1 MANINV
7 AFGLKPVGKHGSS
20 PSTQGTSQYFIAS
33 DASAI
38 FQGSPV
44 VAAALDGAAAGT
56 IAVGS
61 ATGDG
66 QQLVGVFAGCEFVDA
81 TTGKLRFS
89 NTWPGS
95 GSANTNFD
103 IKGFVYDDPAQRF
116 IIASDGT
123 NTDRATAKADIFK
136 TAAMSSGASGNTTTG
151 ISSAQLDISTANETD
166 TSDALRIL
174 GIHEDVTNADHSAAG
189 ISYIVQI
196 IDHALSGNDAD
207 ATIS

>member
-1 MANINV
+1 MANANV
-7 AFGLKPVGKHGSS
+7 AFGFKPVGMHGSS
-20 PSTQGTSQYFIAS
+20 PATQGTSQYFIAS
-33 DASAI
+33 NASAI

-44 VAAALDGAAAGT
+44 KAELTGGT
-56 IAVGS
+56 IQIAS
-61 ATGDG
+61 ATGNGD
-66 QQLVGVFAGCEFVDA
+66 QLVGVFAGCEFVDA

-103 IKGFVYDDPAQRF
+103 IKGFVYDNPAQRF

-136 TAAMSSGASGNTTTG
+136 TADLADGASGNTTTG
-151 ISSAQLDISTANETD
+151 ISTAKLDISTAEDTD
-166 TSDALRIL
+166 TSNVVMIL

-189 ISYIVQI
+189 VSYIVKI
-196 IDHALSGNDAD
+196 NNHALNSSDAD
-207 ATIS
+207 ATAS

>member
-1 MANINV
+1 MANANV
-7 AFGLKPVGKHGSS
+7 AFGFKPVGKHGSS
-20 PSTQGTSQYFIAS
+20 PATQGTSQYFIAS

-44 VAAALDGAAAGT
+44 KAELTGGT
-56 IAVGS
+56 IQIGS
-61 ATGDG
+61 ATGNGD
-66 QQLVGVFAGCEFVDA
+66 QLLGVFAGCEYVDA
-81 TTGKLRFS
+81 TTGKLKFS

-95 GSANTNFD
+95 GSANTSFD

-136 TAAMSSGASGNTTTG
+136 TAEIEGGTGGNTTTG
-151 ISSAQLDISTANETD
+151 ISTAQIDISTAEDTD
-166 TSDALRIL
+166 TSNPLMIL

-189 ISYIVQI
+189 VSYIVKI
-196 IDHALSGNDAD
+196 NNHALNSSDVD
-207 ATIS
+207 ATAS

>member
-1 MANINV
+1 MANANV
-7 AFGLKPVGKHGSS
+7 AFGFKPVGMHGSS
-20 PSTQGTSQYFIAS
+20 PATQGTSQYFIAS

-44 VAAALDGAAAGT
+44 KAELTGGT
-56 IAVGS
+56 IQIGS
-61 ATGDG
+61 ASGNGD
-66 QQLVGVFAGCEFVDA
+66 QLVGIFAGCEFVDA

-103 IKGFVYDDPAQRF
+103 IKGFVYDNPAQRF

-136 TAAMSSGASGNTTTG
+136 TADIASGASGNTTTG
-151 ISSAQLDISTANETD
+151 ISSAVLDISTAEDTD
-166 TSDALRIL
+166 TSNCVMIL
-174 GIHEDVTNADHSAAG
+174 GIHEEVTNADHSAAG
-189 ISYIVQI
+189 VSYIVKI
-196 IDHALSGNDAD
+196 NNHALNSSDAD
-207 ATIS
+207 ATAS

>member
-20 PSTQGTSQYFIAS
+20 PATQGTSQYFIAS
-33 DASAI
+33 NASAI

-44 VAAALDGAAAGT
+44 KAELTGGT
-56 IAVGS
+56 IQIAS
-61 ATGDG
+61 ASGNGD
-66 QQLVGVFAGCEFVDA
+66 QFVGVFAGCEFVDA

-103 IKGFVYDDPAQRF
+103 IKGFVYDDPSQRF
-116 IIASDGT
+116 IICSDGT

-136 TAAMSSGASGNTTTG
+136 TADLASGASGNTTTG
-151 ISSAQLDISTANETD
+151 ISSAVLDISTAEDTD
-166 TSDALRIL
+166 TSNCVMIL

-189 ISYIVQI
+189 VSYIVKI
-196 IDHALSGNDAD
+196 NNHALSGSDAD
-207 ATIS
+207 ATAS

>member
-1 MANINV
+1 MANANV
-7 AFGLKPVGKHGSS
+7 AFGFKPVGMHGSS
-20 PSTQGTSQYFIAS
+20 PATQGTSQYFIAS

-44 VAAALDGAAAGT
+44 KAELTGGT
-56 IAVGS
+56 IQIAS
-61 ATGDG
+61 ASGNGD
-66 QQLVGVFAGCEFVDA
+66 QFVGVFAGCEFVDA

-103 IKGFVYDDPAQRF
+103 IKGFVYDDPSQRF

-123 NTDRATAKADIFK
+123 NTDRATAKVDIFK
-136 TAAMSSGASGNTTTG
+136 TADIASGASGNTTTG
-151 ISSAQLDISTANETD
+151 ISSAVLDISTSEDTD
-166 TSDALRIL
+166 TSNCVMIL

-189 ISYIVQI
+189 VSYIVKI
-196 IDHALSGNDAD
+196 NNHALSGSDAD
-207 ATIS
+207 ATAS

>member
-7 AFGLKPVGKHGSS
+7 AFGLKPVGMHGSS
-20 PSTQGTSQYFIAS
+20 PATQGTSQYFIAS
-33 DASAI
+33 NASAI

-44 VAAALDGAAAGT
+44 KAELSGGT
-56 IAVGS
+56 IQIAS
-61 ATGDG
+61 ATGNGD
-66 QQLVGVFAGCEFVDA
+66 QLVGVFAGCEFVDA

-103 IKGFVYDDPAQRF
+103 IKGFVYDNPAQRF

-123 NTDRATAKADIFK
+123 NTDRATAKTDIFK
-136 TAAMSSGASGNTTTG
+136 TADMASGTGGNTTTG
-151 ISSAQLDISTANETD
+151 ISSAVLDISTAEDTD
-166 TSDALRIL
+166 TSNVFMIL

-189 ISYIVQI
+189 ISYIVKI
-196 IDHALSGNDAD
+196 NNHALLSSDVD
-207 ATIS
+207 ATAS

>member
-1 MANINV
+1 MANVNV
-7 AFGLKPVGKHGSS
+7 AFGFKPVGKHGSS
-20 PSTQGTSQYFIAS
+20 PATQGTSQYFIAS

-44 VAAALDGAAAGT
+44 KAELTGGT
-56 IAVGS
+56 IQIASASGNGDQFVGI
-61 ATGDG
+61 
-66 QQLVGVFAGCEFVDA
+66 FAGCEYVDA
-81 TTGKLRFS
+81 STGKLRFN

-103 IKGFVYDDPAQRF
+103 IKGFVYDDPSQRF

-136 TAAMSSGASGNTTTG
+136 TADIASGASGNTTTG
-151 ISSAQLDISTANETD
+151 ISSAVLDISTAEDTD
-166 TSDALRIL
+166 TSNCVMIL

-189 ISYIVQI
+189 VSYIVKI
-196 IDHALSGNDAD
+196 NNHALSGSDAD
-207 ATIS
+207 ATAS

>member
-1 MANINV
+1 MSNANV
-7 AFGLKPVGKHGSS
+7 SFGLKPVGKHGSS
-20 PSTQGTSQYFIAS
+20 PATQGTSQYFIAS

-44 VAAALDGAAAGT
+44 KAELTGGT
-56 IAVGS
+56 IQIGS
-61 ATGDG
+61 ATGNGD
-66 QQLVGVFAGCEFVDA
+66 QLVGVFAGCEYVDA
-81 TTGKLRFS
+81 TTGKLKFS

-95 GSANTNFD
+95 GSANTSFD

-136 TAAMSSGASGNTTTG
+136 TAEIEGGTGGNTTTG
-151 ISSAQLDISTANETD
+151 ISTAQIDISTAEDTD
-166 TSDALRIL
+166 TSNPLMIL

-189 ISYIVQI
+189 VSYIVKI
-196 IDHALSGNDAD
+196 NNHALNSSDVD
-207 ATIS
+207 ATAS

>member
-1 MANINV
+1 MANANV
-7 AFGLKPVGKHGSS
+7 AFGFKPVGKHGSS
-20 PSTQGTSQYFIAS
+20 PATQGTSQYFIAS

-44 VAAALDGAAAGT
+44 KAELTGGT
-56 IAVGS
+56 IQIAS
-61 ATGDG
+61 ATGNGD
-66 QQLVGVFAGCEFVDA
+66 QLVGVFAGCEFVDA

-103 IKGFVYDDPAQRF
+103 IKGFVYDNPAQRF

-136 TAAMSSGASGNTTTG
+136 TADIASGASGNTTTG
-151 ISSAQLDISTANETD
+151 ISSAVLDISTAEDTD
-166 TSDALRIL
+166 TSNCVMIL

-189 ISYIVQI
+189 VSYIVKI
-196 IDHALSGNDAD
+196 NNHALLSSDVD
-207 ATIS
+207 ATAS

>member
-7 AFGLKPVGKHGSS
+7 AFGLKPVGIHGSS
-20 PSTQGTSQYFIAS
+20 PATQGTSQYFNAS

-44 VAAALDGAAAGT
+44 KAELTGGT
-56 IAVGS
+56 IQIAS
-61 ATGDG
+61 ATGNGD
-66 QQLVGVFAGCEFVDA
+66 QLVGVFAGCEFVDA

-103 IKGFVYDDPAQRF
+103 IKGFVYDNPAQRF

-136 TAAMSSGASGNTTTG
+136 TADMASGTSGNTTTG
-151 ISSAQLDISTANETD
+151 ISSAVLDISTAEDTD
-166 TSDALRIL
+166 TSNCVMIL
-174 GIHEDVTNADHSAAG
+174 GIHEEVTNADHSAAG
-189 ISYIVQI
+189 VSYIVKI
-196 IDHALSGNDAD
+196 NNHALLSSDVD
-207 ATIS
+207 ATAS

>member
-1 MANINV
+1 MANANV
-7 AFGLKPVGKHGSS
+7 AFGLKPVGMHGSS
-20 PSTQGTSQYFIAS
+20 PATQGTSQYFIAS
-33 DASAI
+33 NASAI

-44 VAAALDGAAAGT
+44 KAELTGGT
-56 IAVGS
+56 IQIAS
-61 ATGDG
+61 ATGNGD
-66 QQLVGVFAGCEFVDA
+66 QLVGVFAGCEFVDA

-103 IKGFVYDDPAQRF
+103 IKGFVYDNPAQRF

-136 TAAMSSGASGNTTTG
+136 TADMASGTSGNTTTG
-151 ISSAQLDISTANETD
+151 ISSAVLDISTAEDTD
-166 TSDALRIL
+166 TSNVVMIL

-189 ISYIVQI
+189 VSYIVKI
-196 IDHALSGNDAD
+196 NNHALSGSDAD
-207 ATIS
+207 ATAS

>member
-1 MANINV
+1 MANANV
-7 AFGLKPVGKHGSS
+7 AFGLKPVGMHGSS
-20 PSTQGTSQYFIAS
+20 PATQGTSQYFIAS

-44 VAAALDGAAAGT
+44 VAELTGGT
-56 IAVGS
+56 IAIAS

-66 QQLVGVFAGCEFVDA
+66 QQLVGVFAGCEYVDA
-81 TTGKLRFS
+81 TTGKLKFS

-103 IKGFVYDDPAQRF
+103 IKGFVYDNPFQRF

-136 TAAMSSGASGNTTTG
+136 TADMASGTSGNTTTG
-151 ISSAQLDISTANETD
+151 ISSAQLDISTADNTD

-189 ISYIVQI
+189 VSYIVQI
-196 IDHALSGNDAD
+196 IDHALLGNDVD

>member
-7 AFGLKPVGKHGSS
+7 AFGFKPVGKHGSS
-20 PSTQGTSQYFIAS
+20 PATQGTSQYFIAS

-44 VAAALDGAAAGT
+44 KAELTGGT
-56 IAVGS
+56 IQIASASGNGDQFVGI
-61 ATGDG
+61 
-66 QQLVGVFAGCEFVDA
+66 FAGCEFVDA

-103 IKGFVYDDPAQRF
+103 IKGFVYDDPSQRF

-136 TAAMSSGASGNTTTG
+136 TADLADGASGNTTTG
-151 ISSAQLDISTANETD
+151 ISTAKLDISTAEDTD
-166 TSDALRIL
+166 TSNCVMIL

-189 ISYIVQI
+189 VSYIVKI
-196 IDHALSGNDAD
+196 NNHALSGSDAD
-207 ATIS
+207 ATAS

>member
-1 MANINV
+1 MANANV
-7 AFGLKPVGKHGSS
+7 AFGFKPVGMHGSS
-20 PSTQGTSQYFIAS
+20 PATQGTSQYFIAS

-44 VAAALDGAAAGT
+44 KAELTGGT
-56 IAVGS
+56 IQIAS
-61 ATGDG
+61 ATGNGD
-66 QQLVGVFAGCEFVDA
+66 QLVGVFAGCEFVDA

-136 TAAMSSGASGNTTTG
+136 TAEIEGGTGGNTTTG
-151 ISSAQLDISTANETD
+151 ISTAQIDISTAEDTD
-166 TSDALRIL
+166 TSNPLMIL

-189 ISYIVQI
+189 VSYIVKI
-196 IDHALSGNDAD
+196 NNHALNSSDVD
-207 ATIS
+207 ATAS

>member
-1 MANINV
+1 MANANV
-7 AFGLKPVGKHGSS
+7 AFGFKPVGMHGSS
-20 PSTQGTSQYFIAS
+20 PATQGTSQYFIAS

-44 VAAALDGAAAGT
+44 KAELTGGT
-56 IAVGS
+56 IQIGS
-61 ATGDG
+61 ASGNGD
-66 QQLVGVFAGCEFVDA
+66 QLVGIFAGCEYVDA
-81 TTGKLRFS
+81 TTGKLKFS

-103 IKGFVYDDPAQRF
+103 IKGFVYDNPAQRF

-136 TAAMSSGASGNTTTG
+136 TADIASGASGNTTTG
-151 ISSAQLDISTANETD
+151 ISSAVLDISTAEDTD
-166 TSDALRIL
+166 TSNVVMIL

-189 ISYIVQI
+189 VSYIVKI
-196 IDHALSGNDAD
+196 NNHALNSSDVD
-207 ATIS
+207 ATAS

>member
-7 AFGLKPVGKHGSS
+7 AFGFKPVGKHGSS
-20 PSTQGTSQYFIAS
+20 PATQGTSQYFIAS
-33 DASAI
+33 NASAI

-44 VAAALDGAAAGT
+44 KAELTGGT
-56 IAVGS
+56 IQIAS
-61 ATGDG
+61 ASGNGD
-66 QQLVGVFAGCEFVDA
+66 QLVGVFAGCEFVDA

-103 IKGFVYDDPAQRF
+103 IKGFVYDDPSQRF
-116 IIASDGT
+116 IICSDGT

-136 TAAMSSGASGNTTTG
+136 TADLADGASGNTTTG
-151 ISSAQLDISTANETD
+151 ISTAKLDISTAEDTD
-166 TSDALRIL
+166 TSNVVMIL

-189 ISYIVQI
+189 VSYIVKI
-196 IDHALSGNDAD
+196 NNHALSGSDAD
-207 ATIS
+207 ATAS

>member
-1 MANINV
+1 MANANV
-7 AFGLKPVGKHGSS
+7 AFGLKPVGMHGSS
-20 PSTQGTSQYFIAS
+20 PATQGTSQYFIAS

-44 VAAALDGAAAGT
+44 KAELTGGT
-56 IAVGS
+56 IQIGS
-61 ATGDG
+61 ATGNGD
-66 QQLVGVFAGCEFVDA
+66 QLVGIFAGCEYVDA
-81 TTGKLRFS
+81 TTGKLKFS

-103 IKGFVYDDPAQRF
+103 IKGFVYDNPFQRF

-123 NTDRATAKADIFK
+123 NTDRATAKVDIFK
-136 TAAMSSGASGNTTTG
+136 TAAMADGASGNTTTG
-151 ISSAQLDISTANETD
+151 ISSAKLDISTADNTD

-189 ISYIVQI
+189 VSYIVQI
-196 IDHALSGNDAD
+196 IDHALLGNDVD

>member
-1 MANINV
+1 MANANV
-7 AFGLKPVGKHGSS
+7 AFGFKPVGRHGSS
-20 PSTQGTSQYFIAS
+20 PATQGTSQYFIAS

-44 VAAALDGAAAGT
+44 KAELTGGT
-56 IAVGS
+56 IQIAS
-61 ATGDG
+61 ASGNGD
-66 QQLVGVFAGCEFVDA
+66 QLVGIFAGCEFVDA

-103 IKGFVYDDPAQRF
+103 IKGFVYDNPAQRF

-136 TAAMSSGASGNTTTG
+136 TADIASGASGNTTTG
-151 ISSAQLDISTANETD
+151 ISSAVLDISTAEDTD
-166 TSDALRIL
+166 TSNCVMIL
-174 GIHEDVTNADHSAAG
+174 GIHEEVTNADHSAAG
-189 ISYIVQI
+189 VSYIVKI
-196 IDHALSGNDAD
+196 NNHALLSSDAD
-207 ATIS
+207 ATAS

>member
-1 MANINV
+1 MANANV
-7 AFGLKPVGKHGSS
+7 AFGFKPVGMHGSS
-20 PSTQGTSQYFIAS
+20 PATQGTSQYFIAS

-44 VAAALDGAAAGT
+44 KAELTGGT
-56 IAVGS
+56 IQIAS
-61 ATGDG
+61 ASGNGD
-66 QQLVGVFAGCEFVDA
+66 QLVGVFAGCEYVDA
-81 TTGKLRFS
+81 TTGKLKFS

-103 IKGFVYDDPAQRF
+103 IKGFVYDNPAQRF

-136 TAAMSSGASGNTTTG
+136 TADLADGASGNTTTG
-151 ISSAQLDISTANETD
+151 ISSAVLDISTAEDTD
-166 TSDALRIL
+166 TSNVVMIL

-189 ISYIVQI
+189 VSYIVKI
-196 IDHALSGNDAD
+196 NNHALNSSDAD
-207 ATIS
+207 ATAS